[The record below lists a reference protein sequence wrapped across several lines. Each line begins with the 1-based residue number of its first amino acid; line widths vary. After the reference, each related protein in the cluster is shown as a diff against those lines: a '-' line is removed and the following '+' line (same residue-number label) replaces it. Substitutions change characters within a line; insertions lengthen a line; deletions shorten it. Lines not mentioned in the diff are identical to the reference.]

1 MPELDLLVAM
11 RIVATPRSLDHAEWP
26 DGSIPLRLAPDE
38 VLLVGADFA
47 PPLEDP
53 HAIAEPESGF
63 AGVWLAADEAEEWLS
78 RSCEWR
84 LPAERPAFVQGMV
97 AGLATKLWFEDD
109 RVLVAVPAPFAV
121 DLQERMG

>member
-1 MPELDLLVAM
+1 MPEPDLLVAM
-11 RIVATPRSLDHAEWP
+11 RIVATSRALDHAEWP
-26 DGSIPLRLAPDE
+26 DGAIPLRLAADD

-63 AGVWLAADEAEEWLS
+63 AGVWLTADEATEWLS
-78 RSCEWR
+78 RWCEWR
-84 LPAERPAFVQGMV
+84 LPDDRPAFAQGMV
-97 AGLATKLWFEDD
+97 AGLATKLWLETD

-121 DLQERMG
+121 DLQERLG